1 MSELELEIVKN
12 MNVLVIQGWII
23 IALLILC
30 CLIALLKD

>member
-1 MSELELEIVKN
+1 MNELELEILKN

-23 IALLILC
+23 ITLLVG

>member
-23 IALLILC
+23 VVLLIA